1 LLVKEIP
8 GLPWELPATAHLKE
22 ETMPSIVISGR
33 PAWIAGIVLGVILLV
48 VGLVINQTIV
58 AIAGGVF
65 LGLSLIFLILSFVT
79 GGQSD

>member
-1 LLVKEIP
+1 
-8 GLPWELPATAHLKE
+8 
-22 ETMPSIVISGR
+22 MPTIMISGR

-48 VGLVINQTIV
+48 VGIVISQTIV

-65 LGLSLIFLILSFVT
+65 LGLSIIFLVLSFVT

>member
-1 LLVKEIP
+1 
-8 GLPWELPATAHLKE
+8 
-22 ETMPSIVISGR
+22 MPSIVISGR
-33 PAWIAGIVLGVILLV
+33 PAWVAGIVLGVILLV